1 MSDLKPFNLREAVLN
16 PLLTNQGGLIDVIDA
31 ISVDYS
37 QAVVEGVPILMS
49 HSGGVPPEEGV
60 RLETI
65 EYLQSIPVVL
75 TAAFMEAAGQVILSS
90 PGMPDAKTRCLR
102 ARLHLEETLELITK
116 GLGVKVK
123 VDVSKLDEHGCLT
136 EESLQLVDNPT
147 EFNLK
152 EVEDG
157 LVDIKVISI
166 GTYLSHGMAPSPFV
180 EQEVLVNNLTK
191 FRTDK
196 DGHRN
201 EAGKWVK
208 PSDHPEPRI
217 EKAREV
223 TNLVLGEWA
232 RYKQLQSLVS
242 GDEAAVDFVL
252 DEVLKPGAGN
262 TEDQTP
268 QDIN

>member
-1 MSDLKPFNLREAVLN
+1 MSDLKPFNLREAILQSIN
-16 PLLTNQGGLIDVIDA
+16 SQGGLPVLIANVSA
-31 ISVDYS
+31 AYS
-37 QAVVEGVPILMS
+37 ECIKEEIPVVLGTS
-49 HSGGVPPEEGV
+49 DTPPDENIV
-60 RLETI
+60 LETVDHVFN
-65 EYLQSIPVVL
+65 LPVVL
-75 TAAFMEAAGQVILSS
+75 TAAFMEAAGQTILSS

-102 ARLHLEETLELITK
+102 ARLHLEETLELINK

-217 EKAREV
+217 LIAR
-223 TNLVLGEWA
+223 
-232 RYKQLQSLVS
+232 
-242 GDEAAVDFVL
+242 AATQNVL
-252 DEVLKPGAGN
+252 DSWAEHQQLKSLLEI
-262 TEDQTP
+262 TESASPSND
-268 QDIN
+268 

>member
-1 MSDLKPFNLREAVLN
+1 MSDLKPFNLREAILQSIN
-16 PLLTNQGGLIDVIDA
+16 
-31 ISVDYS
+31 S
-37 QAVVEGVPILMS
+37 Q
-49 HSGGVPPEEGV
+49 GGVPALIANVSAAYSEGIKEEVPVVLGTSKV
-60 RLETI
+60 PPDENIVLETVDHVFS
-65 EYLQSIPVVL
+65 LPVVL
-75 TAAFMEAAGQVILSS
+75 TAAFMEAAGQTILSS

-102 ARLHLEETLELITK
+102 ARLHLEETLELINK

-136 EESLQLVDNPT
+136 EECLQLVDNPT

-217 EKAREV
+217 LIARAA
-223 TNLVLGEWA
+223 TQNILDSWA
-232 RYKQLQSLVS
+232 EHQQLKSLLEIAES
-242 GDEAAVDFVL
+242 ASSSND
-252 DEVLKPGAGN
+252 
-262 TEDQTP
+262 
-268 QDIN
+268 

>member
-1 MSDLKPFNLREAVLN
+1 MSDLKPFNLREAILQSIN
-16 PLLTNQGGLIDVIDA
+16 
-31 ISVDYS
+31 S
-37 QAVVEGVPILMS
+37 Q
-49 HSGGVPPEEGV
+49 GGVPALIANVSAAYSECIKEEIPVVLGTSEV
-60 RLETI
+60 PPDENIVLETVDHVFN
-65 EYLQSIPVVL
+65 LPVVL
-75 TAAFMEAAGQVILSS
+75 TAAFMEAAGQTILSS

-102 ARLHLEETLELITK
+102 ARLHLEETLELINK

-136 EESLQLVDNPT
+136 EECLQLVDNPT

-217 EKAREV
+217 LIARSA
-223 TNLVLGEWA
+223 TQNILDSWA
-232 RYKQLQSLVS
+232 EHQQLKSLL
-242 GDEAAVDFVL
+242 EI
-252 DEVLKPGAGN
+252 
-262 TEDQTP
+262 TESASPSND
-268 QDIN
+268 

>member
-1 MSDLKPFNLREAVLN
+1 MSDLKPFNLREAIL
-16 PLLTNQGGLIDVIDA
+16 Q
-31 ISVDYS
+31 SVNS
-37 QAVVEGVPILMS
+37 Q
-49 HSGGVPPEEGV
+49 GGVPALIANVSAAYSECIKEEIPVVLGTSDSPSPDESIV
-60 RLETI
+60 LETVDHVFN
-65 EYLQSIPVVL
+65 LPVVL
-75 TAAFMEAAGQVILSS
+75 TAAFMEAAGQTILSS

-136 EESLQLVDNPT
+136 EDCLQLVDNPT

-217 EKAREV
+217 GKAREA
-223 TNLVLGEWA
+223 TQQVLNSWA
-232 RYKQLQSLVS
+232 EHQQLKSLVET
-242 GDEAAVDFVL
+242 DEITSSSLILPSND
-252 DEVLKPGAGN
+252 
-262 TEDQTP
+262 
-268 QDIN
+268 